1 MARLSFRDRFFTPPV
16 ARAIMSPLGIL
27 LAGVGTAGA
36 VLGGLGI
43 PIALGV
49 GAAAW
54 AGRVLVAVPK
64 GNRPGDSTAIDAYT
78 LNDPWRAYVLA
89 AQSNRNRFERTI
101 NALRP
106 GPLRE
111 RLSTVSARFEDAV
124 QECWR
129 VAVRGNDI
137 EAALRTLDT
146 RSAQMELS
154 ALQRQ
159 PPTPATQATVSSL
172 QAQLGSANR
181 MVTVATGAR
190 DHLRLLDARM
200 DEMIAR
206 AAELSVTA
214 DGDIGTLDAD
224 VAGLVDELEALRQAM
239 EETGR
244 ASGRPAIDASEQPA
258 DPGEQPANPEEQPG
272 GWATPSPGP

>member
-1 MARLSFRDRFFTPPV
+1 MSRPSFRDRFFTPPV

-36 VLGGLGI
+36 VLIGVGL

-49 GAAAW
+49 GVAAW
-54 AGRVLVAVPK
+54 AGRVLAAVPR
-64 GNRPGDSTAIDAYT
+64 GNRAASATGIDAYT

-89 AQSNRNRFERTI
+89 AQANRNRFERTI
-101 NALRP
+101 KAMRP
-106 GPLRE
+106 GPLRD
-111 RLSTVSARFEDAV
+111 RLSGVSDRFEDAV
-124 QECWR
+124 NEGWR
-129 VAVRGNDI
+129 VATRGNDI

-146 RSAQMELS
+146 RNAQLEL
-154 ALQRQ
+154 AELQRQ
-159 PPTPATQATVSSL
+159 APTPATRATVASL
-172 QAQLGSANR
+172 QAQLASANR
-181 MVTVATGAR
+181 MVSVATDAR

-214 DGDIGTLDAD
+214 DGDVGSLGAEVD
-224 VAGLVDELEALRQAM
+224 GLVNELEALRQAM

-244 ASGRPAIDASEQPA
+244 AAGGALPGSDSNGTGG
-258 DPGEQPANPEEQPG
+258 PGEQSG
-272 GWATPSPGP
+272 GWAMPSPGS

>member
-1 MARLSFRDRFFTPPV
+1 MSRPSFRDRFFTPPV

-36 VLGGLGI
+36 IVAGVAL

-49 GAAAW
+49 GVVAW
-54 AGRVLVAVPK
+54 AGRVFAAVPK
-64 GNRPGDSTAIDAYT
+64 GTGAAGRNAVDPYT

-89 AQSNRNRFERTI
+89 AQSNRNRFDRTI
-101 NALRP
+101 KVLRP
-106 GPLRE
+106 GPLQE
-111 RLSTVSARFEDAV
+111 RLGGVADRFDDAV
-124 QECWR
+124 GECWR

-146 RSAQMELS
+146 ASAQLELTD
-154 ALQRQ
+154 LQRQ
-159 PPTPATQATVSSL
+159 PQTPPTQATIASL
-172 QAQLGSANR
+172 QAQLASANR
-181 MVTVATGAR
+181 MVSVANDAR

-214 DGDIGTLDAD
+214 DGDVGSLGAD
-224 VAGLVDELEALRQAM
+224 VDGLVNELEALRQAM

-244 ASGRPAIDASEQPA
+244 ASGGSA
-258 DPGEQPANPEEQPG
+258 G
-272 GWATPSPGP
+272 GSALPSPGS